1 MTQQGEAEARGRAE
15 PRKEGQRQHPGFR
28 VRADREG
35 EDAGAKAS
43 KMGLWGPGSSALLPG
58 RDGQPWKGVNEKAPA
73 LQPQE
78 ECHSTANR
86 QRVEACQGAFGS
98 PARQSVPK
106 SEGKEM
112 SRRPVRNLSTGE
124 GTQGRVWSLL
134 ACCLKCSISLRI
146 EPQAVGCLARAL
158 TLSSSP
164 SCLFS
169 QPTRD
174 TPPPHLRA

>member
-1 MTQQGEAEARGRAE
+1 MFVTQQGEAEARGRAE
-15 PRKEGQRQHPGFR
+15 PCKEGQRQHPGFR
-28 VRADREG
+28 VRADRER

-43 KMGLWGPGSSALLPG
+43 KMGLWGPGSSALPPG
-58 RDGQPWKGVNEKAPA
+58 RDGQPCKGVNETAPA

-78 ECHSTANR
+78 ECCSTANG
-86 QRVEACQGAFGS
+86 QRVEACQGAFGA

-134 ACCLKCSISLRI
+134 ACCLKWI

-169 QPTRD
+169 QPTRILPLP
-174 TPPPHLRA
+174 T